1 MPRTLLAALALN
13 LLLAL
18 LSQAAWA
25 ADEPADDLKLREVSV
40 AEGAFTL
47 TAPKDWKRGQPRSNL
62 IEHEFALP
70 GEKKEQ
76 EPGRLTIMAA
86 GGSVEQN
93 VERWLGQF
101 ADRKEEKVEP
111 KEIEVAGKKVLLVDI
126 SGTFRDQ
133 RGPFTPA
140 VERKDYRMLGAILPL
155 GEKGQGN
162 VFLKLTGP
170 AATIEHQAKAFQE
183 FVESLKAVKP

>member
-1 MPRTLLAALALN
+1 MSRFLFAASLLCLTSLVAPLAWS
-13 LLLAL
+13 A
-18 LSQAAWA
+18 
-25 ADEPADDLKLREVSV
+25 EEEADDPKARVV
-40 AEGAFTL
+40 PIAAGAFEL
-47 TAPKDWKRGQPRSNL
+47 TAPNDWKRGQPRSNI

-86 GGSVEQN
+86 GGSVEAN
-93 VERWLGQF
+93 VDRWLGQF

-133 RGPFTPA
+133 RGPFAPA
-140 VERKDYRMLGAILPL
+140 VERKDYRMLGAILAL
-155 GEKGQGN
+155 GEKDRGN

-183 FVESLKAVKP
+183 FVESLHKAER